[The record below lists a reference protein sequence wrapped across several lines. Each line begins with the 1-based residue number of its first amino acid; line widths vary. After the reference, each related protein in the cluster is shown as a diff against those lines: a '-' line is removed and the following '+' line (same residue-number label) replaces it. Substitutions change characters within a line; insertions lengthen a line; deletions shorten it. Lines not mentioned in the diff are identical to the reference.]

1 MNRSLTIEVPGKPI
15 AKKRPRFYRRGNYAG
30 TYSDQVTEAGRFI
43 LEVKSQ
49 IQNIEGLPIPA
60 GVPVD
65 LVCMFYFPIPAS
77 LSKKRL
83 IELNMMHTKKPD
95 ADNCLK
101 FVKDCL
107 NGIVWHDDAQV
118 ACVKA
123 MKVLADKPMTKIT
136 VRWSET

>member
-1 MNRSLTIEVPGKPI
+1 
-15 AKKRPRFYRRGNYAG
+15 
-30 TYSDQVTEAGRFI
+30 
-43 LEVKSQ
+43 
-49 IQNIEGLPIPA
+49 
-60 GVPVD
+60 
-65 LVCMFYFPIPAS
+65 
-77 LSKKRL
+77 
-83 IELNMMHTKKPD
+83 MMHTKKPD